1 MRFGLAREWSEWLE
15 LDGGDAIAS
24 YTSGVL
30 AGRPAV
36 IRNAVGRAALPTTAP
51 PASTRPGSPRS
62 SPRPAPT
69 ANVSA
74 VADVPAGVEAC
85 RRSSESGSYLFLLN
99 HTEHEV
105 EVELPP
111 TADLVLGANPL
122 APLGVAIVREP

>member
-36 IRNAVGRAALPTTAP
+36 IRNAADEGAAYYCSAGLDAAGL
-51 PASTRPGSPRS
+51 ASIV
-62 SPRPAPT
+62 AAACAE

-111 TADLVLGANPL
+111 TADLMLGANPL